1 MEASIH
7 LFALSSD
14 ENLTKAVPCKNH
26 IVDNDNTLGY
36 VLFNIKPENPSLLSE
51 ITITY
56 LRMLRDFIQDQ
67 SCK

>member
-26 IVDNDNTLGY
+26 IVDNDNRLGY
-36 VLFNIKPENPSLLSE
+36 VLFYKPENPSFLSE
-51 ITITY
+51 ITVTY